1 MWSGSGLCGMEQTA
15 GVSLRNNQRS
25 PARAGGAPWGGR
37 RRKPWKRR
45 KNRRAVGKVGA
56 RDGDRPRHSPRG
68 AGFGSVTLS
77 AAGHVAPM
85 LLASPSELPLQ
96 GDGCSYSANVDSCSL
111 YILKDNISLNKINHY
126 IFFYSFQNTFTVSSK
141 ISSLC
146 IVSTERPALRP
157 PPSPSPSPR
166 PLSCPG
172 FLLPSSPRS
181 AFPPRPAGRPR
192 RLPFWEHFAQTALF
206 WGTGA
211 GAEPR
216 RCQLGCS
223 LGSRPFC
230 FPVLRRQV
238 VRKPMGEAVYSE
250 SCGLLFF
257 F

>member
-77 AAGHVAPM
+77 AVGHVAPM

-157 PPSPSPSPR
+157 PPCPPAPHHGSSPA
-166 PLSCPG
+166 PG
-172 FLLPSSPRS
+172 FSCR
-181 AFPPRPAGRPR
+181 ARPAQLSPPDP
-192 RLPFWEHFAQTALF
+192 LADHAACPF
-206 WGTGA
+206 
-211 GAEPR
+211 
-216 RCQLGCS
+216 
-223 LGSRPFC
+223 GSIS
-230 FPVLRRQV
+230 
-238 VRKPMGEAVYSE
+238 RKPLCFGALGRARSPGGASLVV
-250 SCGLLFF
+250 L
-257 F
+257 